1 MVLHE
6 MTTNAMKY
14 GALSVPDGCVDVEWH
29 GAGAGVL
36 QLSWQERGGP
46 VVEKPTT
53 RGFGSRLIAQA
64 INRELA
70 GKVDLHFDP
79 DGFRC
84 RISIPLDDAL
94 DRAA

>member
-46 VVEKPTT
+46 IVEKPTT
-53 RGFGSRLIAQA
+53 RGAPES
-64 INRELA
+64 LA
-70 GKVDLHFDP
+70 RTADFNSP
-79 DGFRC
+79 C
-84 RISIPLDDAL
+84 RSNTTS
-94 DRAA
+94 